1 MQTCSKCN
9 YVSPDSEVLCLN
21 CGADLSEFSTYAVQL
36 KKMKENP
43 RVTAIR
49 VSVAKNACTTCRS
62 IEGVYSKENVPALPI
77 EGCSNPKGCN
87 CTYAPILDEV
97 YP

>member
-9 YVSPDSEVLCLN
+9 YQSPDSESNCLN
-21 CGADLSEFSTYAVQL
+21 CGADLSEYSKHAVQL
-36 KKMKENP
+36 QELKANP

-49 VSVAKNACTTCRS
+49 ISVAKTACLTCRDM
-62 IEGVYSKENVPALPI
+62 EGVYSKENVPTLPI
-77 EGCSNPKGCN
+77 EGCSNSYGCV
-87 CTYAPILDEV
+87 CSYAPILDEV